1 MNGKDGIDG
10 TNGRDGQ
17 KGDDGQNGKDGENG
31 RDGATGPRGK
41 DGETGTA
48 GEDGATGPRGKD
60 GATGPPGK
68 VVVDEAVE
76 TVPSNPKPNSVNCPQ
91 HFESTQDPRVCKN
104 HFGGKCDIGYLW
116 GNPQV
121 SIPSC
126 EIKGYQPDAAK
137 MKTHSRPWNF
147 YPCPHGLTRYGDGSA
162 CKSGSNTCDL
172 GYVAG
177 SPNMQR
183 SCEIKGYQPDA
194 AKMKT
199 HSRPWNFY
207 PCPHGLTRYGD
218 GSACKSKH
226 RKCDLGFVSG
236 APNKDGKSD
245 LVIPA
250 GVTSRY
256 LSLGFNEGNIVS
268 TADHGRNLKKVG
280 SVHFKTD
287 GVVGKCATNFNIG
300 RVGGTNFITYD
311 QGNFKVSH
319 DGKERTY
326 IAWYRGSPN
335 QKKFDSG
342 NQFSCGVTIFGD
354 PTNNVYIGLGLQN
367 GKIAVCNQNHGS
379 RGKTNVVD
387 GKWHLLA
394 WVFSGR
400 GTTTKLYASSADG
413 KMNLEHEMQKTYNCH
428 TGNAFCGLH
437 NIGVGYPYRATT
449 APTDLDGI
457 QIYNSALTTKQL
469 QEIQAGAHGHD
480 MEQCQLSSLSSIPLP
495 QPKICERKS
504 SIWAIPN
511 KQVCQTV
518 AAARFKVEIGKR
530 YAVSVKGE
538 MAVSSGSRWGGG
550 HCTFF
555 VVDGTKKSSDQPGF
569 KTSCNLFPT
578 PGYTDNWSVAA
589 SSKKL
594 PIDINWIGAVKVPE
608 LAVYTVHCKHYF
620 ELSRPLITTLEELD
634 CSQK

>member
-1 MNGKDGIDG
+1 MDG
-10 TNGRDGQ
+10 
-17 KGDDGQNGKDGENG
+17 
-31 RDGATGPRGK
+31 
-41 DGETGTA
+41 
-48 GEDGATGPRGKD
+48 
-60 GATGPPGK
+60 
-68 VVVDEAVE
+68 AVE
-76 TVPSNPKPNSVNCPQ
+76 TVPSNPGNTSNSVNCPQ

-104 HFGGKCDIGYLW
+104 HFVGKCDIGYLW
-116 GNPQV
+116 GNPQI

-162 CKSGSNTCDL
+162 CKSK
-172 GYVAG
+172 Y
-177 SPNMQR
+177 
-183 SCEIKGYQPDA
+183 
-194 AKMKT
+194 
-199 HSRPWNFY
+199 
-207 PCPHGLTRYGD
+207 
-218 GSACKSKH
+218 

-469 QEIQAGAHGHD
+469 QEILAGAHGHD
-480 MEQCQLSSLSSIPLP
+480 MEQCKLSSIPLP

-518 AAARFKVEIGKR
+518 AAAKFKVEIGKR
-530 YAVSVKGE
+530 YAVRVKGE

-620 ELSRPLITTLEELD
+620 ELSRPLITTLEEL
-634 CSQK
+634 C

>member
-1 MNGKDGIDG
+1 M
-10 TNGRDGQ
+10 
-17 KGDDGQNGKDGENG
+17 
-31 RDGATGPRGK
+31 
-41 DGETGTA
+41 
-48 GEDGATGPRGKD
+48 
-60 GATGPPGK
+60 
-68 VVVDEAVE
+68 DEAVE

-162 CKSGSNTCDL
+162 CKSK
-172 GYVAG
+172 Y
-177 SPNMQR
+177 
-183 SCEIKGYQPDA
+183 
-194 AKMKT
+194 
-199 HSRPWNFY
+199 
-207 PCPHGLTRYGD
+207 
-218 GSACKSKH
+218 